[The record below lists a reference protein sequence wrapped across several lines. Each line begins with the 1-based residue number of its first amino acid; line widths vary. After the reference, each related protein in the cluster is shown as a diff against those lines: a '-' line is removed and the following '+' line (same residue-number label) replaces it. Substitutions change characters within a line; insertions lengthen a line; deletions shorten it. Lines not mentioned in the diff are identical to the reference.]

1 MSGDRLSERGHWDA
15 LFKGVEL
22 PRKLDFSQHH
32 YRACA
37 EFMRPFLEQKRGG
50 ALLEAGCGAS
60 AWLPYF
66 AGTCGMRVSGLDY
79 SPSGCELAKKNLELQ
94 GMAAEA
100 VYCADVFEFSPPH
113 AYDVVFS
120 YGVIEH
126 FTDYRRLLSR
136 MAGWL
141 APGGVLLTLVPN
153 MGGASGWLNRL
164 AVPDVFDM
172 HVRLDR
178 AELGS
183 AHSDTG
189 LKLLRCDYAGVFSLA
204 VVPWARSRKA
214 FFLARPVLSLINYSN
229 ALLSKVCNVMPEFGT
244 ALLSPYIM
252 AAAVR
257 DGK

>member
-1 MSGDRLSERGHWDA
+1 MDKISDRLTERGHWDA

-37 EFMRPFLEQKRGG
+37 EFMRPFLEQ
-50 ALLEAGCGAS
+50 
-60 AWLPYF
+60 
-66 AGTCGMRVSGLDY
+66 
-79 SPSGCELAKKNLELQ
+79 
-94 GMAAEA
+94 
-100 VYCADVFEFSPPH
+100 
-113 AYDVVFS
+113 
-120 YGVIEH
+120 
-126 FTDYRRLLSR
+126 RR
-136 MAGWL
+136 
-141 APGGVLLTLVPN
+141 GGVLLTLVPN

-229 ALLSKVCNVMPEFGT
+229 ALLSRACNVMPEFGT

-252 AAAVR
+252 AAALR